1 MQIKISNTLRDLA
14 ENFHN
19 NGSTLYIIGG
29 YVRNAILGFCETDID
44 LCGDMTV
51 DTLRTIL
58 DKDLYRVELVN
69 PKLGTVHIYPKF
81 SDEEFEYTTFR
92 SENYSSGGAHSP
104 DEVVFVKD
112 IRLDA
117 SRRDFTA
124 NCIYYD
130 IFNDTIVDLYGG
142 VADVNS
148 KILRTVE
155 TPSFVFSNDG
165 LRMLRL
171 VRIASELDFSI
182 DEECL
187 NTAINMISQLKDI
200 SHERFNKEIVSILFA
215 DYKYDYIHNPHAPI
229 MGINLLSRMNAWQY
243 ILPNITKEL
252 GDDVVNS
259 RLNGNWCKMLSS
271 ATAPHRITAFVVDML
286 NALQLPLIPTFI
298 NDILGTKGIML
309 QKSEVQLQTQIIS
322 AYVQIL
328 NGFDTDNAKRIF
340 IQRNSELLDRILGF
354 ASITSDINNYR
365 LTRDLMI
372 MDNVPMTLKDL
383 AITGKDLIQHFPNL
397 DKKQFSIILN
407 DLLDSCCLMPE
418 INKPQHLLSIV
429 KQKFV
434 K

>member
-1 MQIKISNTLRDLA
+1 MQINISNTLRSLA
-14 ENFHN
+14 EIFHN
-19 NGSTLYIIGG
+19 SGSTLYIIGG

-51 DTLRTIL
+51 DTLRTVL

-92 SENYSSGGAHSP
+92 SENYSTGGVHSP

-112 IRLDA
+112 IKLDA

-130 IFNDTIVDLYGG
+130 IYNDTIVDLYGG
-142 VADVNS
+142 VSDVNS

-187 NTAINMISQLKDI
+187 NTAIDMISQLKDI

-215 DYKYDYIHNPHAPI
+215 DYKYNYIVNPHAPI
-229 MGINLLSRMNAWQY
+229 MGVNLLSKMNAWQY
-243 ILPNITKEL
+243 IFPNITKAL
-252 GDDVVNS
+252 GVDTVNA
-259 RLNGNWCKMLSS
+259 RLSGNWCKMLNS
-271 ATAPHRITAFVVDML
+271 ASAPHRISAFVVDIL
-286 NALQLPLIPTFI
+286 NALQLPLTPSFI
-298 NDILGTKGIML
+298 NDILGVKGIML
-309 QKSEVQLQTQIIS
+309 QKSEVLLQTKIIT
-322 AYVQIL
+322 AYQQIL
-328 NGFDTDNAKRIF
+328 NGFDTDQNKRIF
-340 IQRNSELLDRILGF
+340 IQQNSELLDRILGF
-354 ASITSDINNYR
+354 ASITTDINNYR

-372 MDNVPMTLKDL
+372 MDNVPLSLKEL
-383 AITGKDLIQHFPNL
+383 AINGVDLIENFPDL
-397 DKKQFSIILN
+397 DKKQFNTILT
-407 DLLDSCCLMPE
+407 DLLVYCCLVPE
-418 INKPQHLLSIV
+418 ANTKKSLLAIV